1 MCSIRSS
8 IRVRKVGQ
16 FARLPVCRKK
26 SDKKSLIN
34 WLNRLNRKTGEP
46 AKECNRC
53 VISKYLPMDYQYKI
67 HTNMSHLLEVK
78 DLEVKFALRFGDLTA
93 INGISFALDKGERLG
108 IVGESG
114 AGKSV
119 TGFAIINLLSKP
131 GYISA
136 GQVLFEGQ
144 ELNRLPEEDM
154 REIRGNRISMIFQ
167 DPMMTLNPV
176 LTIRTQMV
184 ETVLAHEH
192 VSKAGAFDI
201 ALDKLKKVHIPSPEK
216 RIHQYPH
223 ECSGGMRQ
231 RIVVAI
237 ALLTNPALIIADEP
251 TTALDV
257 TIQAEIMDLLQ
268 ELCESD
274 KMGLILITHDLAV
287 VSQVTE
293 NIAVMYAGKI
303 VEFGSTQAVIQDPEH
318 PYTQGLIKAL
328 PGSLQPGSRLNQIP
342 GMMPTLTDIPPGCA
356 FHPRCTVSDTVC
368 RREVPTLIS
377 RRDADRRTPVIWLN
391 RRH

>member
-1 MCSIRSS
+1 
-8 IRVRKVGQ
+8 
-16 FARLPVCRKK
+16 
-26 SDKKSLIN
+26 
-34 WLNRLNRKTGEP
+34 
-46 AKECNRC
+46 
-53 VISKYLPMDYQYKI
+53 
-67 HTNMSHLLEVK
+67 MSHLLEVK
-78 DLEVKFALRFGDLTA
+78 DLEVKFALRLSELTA
-93 INGISFALDKGERLG
+93 INGVNFTLDKGERLG

-136 GQVLFEGQ
+136 GNVLFEGR
-144 ELNRLPEEDM
+144 EISRLPEEEM
-154 REIRGNRISMIFQ
+154 RKIRGNRISMIFQ

-176 LTIRTQMV
+176 LTISTQMV
-184 ETVLAHEH
+184 ETVLAHQN
-192 VSKAGAFDI
+192 VTKAEATDI
-201 ALDKLKKVHIPSPEK
+201 ALEKLKKVYIPSPEK
-216 RIHQYPH
+216 RLQQYPH

-274 KMGLILITHDLAV
+274 KMGLILITHDLGV

-303 VEFGSTQAVIQDPEH
+303 VEIGSTQAVIHDPKH

-328 PGSLQPGSRLNQIP
+328 PGSLQPGIAVKPNTRYDADSNRY
-342 GMMPTLTDIPPGCA
+342 
-356 FHPRCTVSDTVC
+356 
-368 RREVPTLIS
+368 S
-377 RRDADRRTPVIWLN
+377 RRDVRFIPAVISAIRCAN
-391 RRH
+391 GSPGTSQPE

>member
-1 MCSIRSS
+1 
-8 IRVRKVGQ
+8 
-16 FARLPVCRKK
+16 
-26 SDKKSLIN
+26 
-34 WLNRLNRKTGEP
+34 
-46 AKECNRC
+46 
-53 VISKYLPMDYQYKI
+53 
-67 HTNMSHLLEVK
+67 MSHLLEIH
-78 DLEVKFALRFGDLTA
+78 DLEVKFALRYGDITA
-93 INGISFALDKGERLG
+93 IDGVSFTLDRGEKLG

-119 TGFAIINLLSKP
+119 TGFSIINLISKP
-131 GYISA
+131 GYISR
-136 GQVLFEGQ
+136 GKIFFKGDEISSYPD
-144 ELNRLPEEDM
+144 EKM
-154 REIRGNRISMIFQ
+154 RTIRGNAISMIFQ

-184 ETVLAHEH
+184 ETVLAHEN
-192 VSKAGAFDI
+192 VSKAEAVDI

-237 ALLTNPALIIADEP
+237 ALLTNPAMIIADEP

-268 ELCESD
+268 ELCESE

-293 NIAVMYAGKI
+293 RIAVMYAGKI
-303 VEFGSTQAVIQDPEH
+303 VEIGSTQAVINDPQH

-356 FHPRCTVSDTVC
+356 FHPRCDISDTVC
-368 RREVPTLIS
+368 RMEVPALIS
-377 RRDADRRTPVIWLN
+377 RRDRDRMTACHMVK
-391 RRH
+391 

>member
-1 MCSIRSS
+1 M
-8 IRVRKVGQ
+8 
-16 FARLPVCRKK
+16 P
-26 SDKKSLIN
+26 
-34 WLNRLNRKTGEP
+34 
-46 AKECNRC
+46 
-53 VISKYLPMDYQYKI
+53 
-67 HTNMSHLLEVK
+67 HLLEVK

-93 INGISFALDKGERLG
+93 INGVNFTLDKGQRLG

-136 GQVLFEGQ
+136 GKVLFEEK
-144 ELNRLPEEDM
+144 ELNLLPEEEM
-154 REIRGNRISMIFQ
+154 RELRGNRISMIFQ

-176 LTIRTQMV
+176 LTISTQMV
-184 ETVLAHEH
+184 ETVLAHEN
-192 VSKAGAFDI
+192 VSKAEAIEI
-201 ALDKLKKVHIPSPEK
+201 ALEKLRKVHMPSPEK
-216 RIHQYPH
+216 RLHQYPH
-223 ECSGGMRQ
+223 EFSGGMRQ

-268 ELCESD
+268 ELCDSD
-274 KMGLILITHDLAV
+274 NMGLILITHDLAV

-293 NIAVMYAGKI
+293 RIAVMYAGKI
-303 VEFGSTQAVIQDPEH
+303 VELGSTPTVIKNPAH
-318 PYTQGLIKAL
+318 PYTKGLIKAL

-356 FHPRCTVSDTVC
+356 FHPRCDISGTIC
-368 RREVPTLIS
+368 QRQVPALLS
-377 RRDADRRTPVIWLN
+377 KKDHDSMAACHMV
-391 RRH
+391 

>member
-1 MCSIRSS
+1 
-8 IRVRKVGQ
+8 
-16 FARLPVCRKK
+16 
-26 SDKKSLIN
+26 
-34 WLNRLNRKTGEP
+34 
-46 AKECNRC
+46 
-53 VISKYLPMDYQYKI
+53 
-67 HTNMSHLLEVK
+67 MSHLLEVK
-78 DLEVKFALRFGDLTA
+78 DLEVKFALRLGELTA
-93 INGISFALDKGERLG
+93 INGVSFTLDRGERLG

-136 GQVLFEGQ
+136 GRILFEGQ
-144 ELNRLPEEDM
+144 ELNRLPEEKM

-176 LTIRTQMV
+176 LTISTQMV
-184 ETVLAHEH
+184 ETVLAHQN
-192 VSKAGAFDI
+192 VSKAEAMDI
-201 ALDKLKKVHIPSPEK
+201 ALEKLKKVHIPSPEK
-216 RIHQYPH
+216 RLHQYPH

-231 RIVVAI
+231 RIVAAI

-257 TIQAEIMDLLQ
+257 TIQAEIMDLLL
-268 ELCESD
+268 ELCKSE
-274 KMGLILITHDLAV
+274 KMAFILITHDLSV

-293 NIAVMYAGKI
+293 KIAVMYAGKI
-303 VEFGSTQAVIQDPEH
+303 VEAGSTEAIIKDPKH

-328 PGSLQPGSRLNQIP
+328 PGSLQAGTRLNQIP

-356 FHPRCTVSDTVC
+356 FHPRCKISDTVC
-368 RREVPTLIS
+368 QAEVPLLTSIEEY
-377 RRDADRRTPVIWLN
+377 DRMIACHMVK
-391 RRH
+391 